1 MLVVNLIPSFMKT
14 KILVYMLLL
23 IVFAAFSSCGLLDKA
38 DDVSFDVTLPL
49 DFVINETADNPGGKA
64 YASTK
69 LLDATADPEVAK
81 YASKI
86 KEFKVNKITYTIS
99 SVNPAGVTFNSGSIV
114 VSSTGTTIATAGN
127 VALTS
132 VSDVELTANTAGF
145 NELAAKLL
153 DDKKEEIKLQGTFT
167 KTPIAFN
174 LSCKFYVTITA
185 NAL

>member
-1 MLVVNLIPSFMKT
+1 MKA
-14 KILVYMLLL
+14 KLFLSILLL
-23 IVFAAFSSCGLLDKA
+23 IAFGTFSSCDLLDKA
-38 DDVSFDVTLPL
+38 GDISFDTTLPL
-49 DFVINETADNPGGKA
+49 TFVINEAAVNPSGKA
-64 YASTK
+64 YADIQ
-69 LLDATADPEVAK
+69 LLDANKDPEVAK

-86 KEFKVNKITYTIS
+86 KEFKVNKITYSIS
-99 SVNPAGVTFNSGSIV
+99 SVNPAGVTFNSGEIV
-114 VSSTGTTIATAGN
+114 VSSTGTKIATAGN

-153 DDKKEEIKLQGTFT
+153 DDKKEEVKLQGTFT
-167 KTPIAFN
+167 KTPIAFT

>member
-1 MLVVNLIPSFMKT
+1 MKT
-14 KILVYMLLL
+14 KSFISVLLL
-23 IVFAAFSSCGLLDKA
+23 ITFATFSSCDLFDKA
-38 DDVSFDVTLPL
+38 DDVSFDTTLPL
-49 DFVINETADNPGGKA
+49 NFVVKETADNPGGKA
-64 YASTK
+64 YSATQ
-69 LLDATADPEVAK
+69 LLDATSDPEVAK

-99 SVNPAGVTFNSGSIV
+99 SVNPSGITFNSGEIV
-114 VSSTGTTIATAGN
+114 VSSTGTKIATTGN
-127 VALTS
+127 VALTN

-153 DDKKEEIKLQGTFT
+153 DDKKEEVKLQGTFT
-167 KTPIAFN
+167 KTPIAFT